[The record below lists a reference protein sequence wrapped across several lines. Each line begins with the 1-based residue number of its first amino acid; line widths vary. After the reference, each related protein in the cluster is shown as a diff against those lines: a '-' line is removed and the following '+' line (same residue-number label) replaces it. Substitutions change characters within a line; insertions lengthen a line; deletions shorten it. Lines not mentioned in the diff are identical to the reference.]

1 MYAGQEWNFIVFLTI
16 FFLRLFW
23 INISWS
29 GSLFQ
34 AVKQKPFPIIVCRI
48 FTADFASALSFCG
61 PEDRLWARIIR
72 KSIFDMLCE
81 Q

>member
-1 MYAGQEWNFIVFLTI
+1 MYVGQERNFIVLKKI
-16 FFLRLFW
+16 FFLRLFC
-23 INISWS
+23 INMSLS
-29 GSLFQ
+29 GPLFQ
-34 AVKQKPFPIIVCRI
+34 AVNQKTSWIIVFRI
-48 FTADFASALSFCG
+48 FTAGFASALSFCG